1 MISKQQP
8 SGISLLLATILS
20 CLALSLPL
28 PAGASENPASPL
40 RVSTLID
47 QSVFNTQGQELG
59 ELEDF
64 VIKRNGSVK
73 KALITTDGFLDVG
86 EKLVAVNY
94 KTLKITDGKMILDS
108 TKKQLE
114 DRPEFDYRQNDLFTN
129 YSYRLYPYYG
139 MMPGPYGTYSRG
151 LPGERR
157 RWSDEGVRPPHS
169 GPQGG
174 SEPEQQNEPAYPRH
188 PGFGMQ
194 GMPGWYNHPWNRAYF
209 PARMLASVIMGQAVV
224 NKQGEVVATVE
235 DLTVRAGKIDQLIL
249 SYGGFLDFGDKLV
262 AVPYRAIGFT
272 DQGITYDI
280 TRRELEN
287 LPKIK

>member
-1 MISKQQP
+1 MIGKIQRNGMPQ
-8 SGISLLLATILS
+8 LLAAVFFCIGLTM
-20 CLALSLPL
+20 
-28 PAGASENPASPL
+28 PAMASGEQAGSL
-40 RVSTLID
+40 RVSAVID
-47 QSVFNTQGQELG
+47 QSVYNPQGQELG
-59 ELEDF
+59 DMEDL

-94 KTLKITDGKMILDS
+94 KALKITDGKMILDS

-151 LPGERR
+151 LPPGERR
-157 RWSDEGVRPPHS
+157 RWSDEGVRPPQS
-169 GPQGG
+169 GAQGG
-174 SEPEQQNEPAYPRH
+174 NEPEQQNESAYPRH
-188 PGFGMQ
+188 PGFGIQ
-194 GMPGWYNHPWNRAYF
+194 GMQNWYNHPWDRAYF

-235 DLTVRAGKIDQLIL
+235 DLTISAGKIDQLIL
-249 SYGGFLDFGDKLV
+249 SYGGFLDYGDKLV
-262 AVPYRAIGFT
+262 AVPFRSIGFT
-272 DQGITYDI
+272 DRGITYDI
-280 TRRELEN
+280 TRRELES

>member
-1 MISKQQP
+1 MIIKQQP
-8 SGISLLLATILS
+8 SGISLLLASVLLCLVLS
-20 CLALSLPL
+20 L

-40 RVSTLID
+40 RLSAIID
-47 QSVFNTQGQELG
+47 QPVFNTQGQELG
-59 ELEDF
+59 DMEDF

-94 KTLKITDGKMILDS
+94 KKLKITDGKTILDL

-151 LPGERR
+151 LPPGERR

-169 GPQGG
+169 GAQGG

-194 GMPGWYNHPWNRAYF
+194 GMQDWYNHSWNRAYF

-235 DLTVRAGKIDQLIL
+235 DLTISAGKIDQLIL
-249 SYGGFLDFGDKLV
+249 SYGGFLDYGDKLV
-262 AVPYRAIGFT
+262 AVPFRSIGFT
-272 DQGITYDI
+272 DRGITYDI
-280 TRRELEN
+280 TQRELEN